1 MPHRPSPPLFRRA
14 GICARLLAVIVV
26 VGPGGASAQPAPLTL
41 GEAVRQALAR
51 DQAIAASTFEQ
62 GAAAAAIDIA
72 RQSYLPRVDGLLQ
85 VNRATHNNIS
95 GLLLPQSIVSPISGP
110 PVAENSSSS
119 VWGTAVGTLVT
130 WQPFDFGARGAGVH
144 AAEQAD
150 VRGRAVVARTQLDL
164 AATVAD
170 AYLSVLAAE
179 ETLRAAE
186 SAVARTSTLQSVV
199 DALVKSE
206 IRPGVDAATATA
218 EHAAATMQVVL
229 ARRARDAAQA
239 LLAQYVGTGTGQTL
253 VRPGEPAM
261 PTDATPD
268 APVNHPV
275 LVERQAAADEAAS
288 RLAVA
293 QRSADP
299 VVALQGTVYGRGTGV
314 LDDNSSGSGAD
325 GLGLDAYNWAVGL
338 SVTVPFMEWH
348 NKGAREAM
356 EQLRVQAAQARR
368 EDAAR
373 ELTRRLQV
381 ARQDERATRDVAAQA
396 AVMADAARSV
406 ATQVAARYQAGLSSI
421 IEVADAERRLAQA
434 DIDRALAGLAVWRA
448 RLAVVHA
455 TASGVEPFLNALP

>member
-1 MPHRPSPPLFRRA
+1 MRPSSAVWWL
-14 GICARLLAVIVV
+14 CAAVITAPAGL
-26 VGPGGASAQPAPLTL
+26 VGQGSPLTL

-51 DQAIAASTFEQ
+51 DQGVAASTFEQ
-62 GAAAAAIDIA
+62 DAATAGIDLA
-72 RQSYLPRVDGLLQ
+72 RQSYLPRVDALLQ

-95 GLLLPQSIVSPISGP
+95 GLLFPQGIVSPISGP
-110 PVAENSSSS
+110 PVEQNSSSS

-130 WQPFDFGARGAGVH
+130 WQPFDFGARGASVR
-144 AAEQAD
+144 AAEQAEA
-150 VRGRAVVARTQLDL
+150 RGRAVVARSQLDL

-186 SAVARTSTLQSVV
+186 AAMSRTSTLQSVV

-206 IRPGVDAATATA
+206 IRPGVDSATARA

-239 LLAQYVGTGTGQTL
+239 LLAQYVGGSAGQALVMPGRPVLSPAAAAGTP
-253 VRPGEPAM
+253 VSHPA
-261 PTDATPD
+261 
-268 APVNHPV
+268 

-288 RLAVA
+288 RLEVA
-293 QRSADP
+293 RRSADP
-299 VVALQGTVYGRGTGV
+299 VIAVQGTVYGRGTGV
-314 LDDNSSGSGAD
+314 LDDNSSGTGAD

-348 NKGAREAM
+348 NKGARETV
-356 EQLRVQAAQARR
+356 EELRLQAAQARR

-381 ARQDERATRDVAAQA
+381 ARQDEQASRDVAVQA
-396 AVMADAARSV
+396 EVIAEAARSV
-406 ATQVAARYQAGLSSI
+406 ATQVSARYQAGLSSI
-421 IEVADAERRLAQA
+421 TDVADAERRLAQA
-434 DIDRALAGLAVWRA
+434 EIDRALAGLATWRA
-448 RLAVVHA
+448 HLAVVHA

>member
-1 MPHRPSPPLFRRA
+1 MRPSIAMWL
-14 GICARLLAVIVV
+14 ICAAVILMPAAPI
-26 VGPGGASAQPAPLTL
+26 GQGAPLTL

-51 DQAIAASTFEQ
+51 DQGLAASTFERD
-62 GAAAAAIDIA
+62 AAAAGIDIA
-72 RQSYLPRVDGLLQ
+72 RQSYLPRVDALLQ

-95 GLLLPQSIVSPISGP
+95 GLLFPQSIVSPISGP
-110 PVAENSSSS
+110 PVTDNSSSS
-119 VWGTAVGTLVT
+119 VWGTAVGTLVS
-130 WQPFDFGARGAGVH
+130 WQPFDFGARSAGVH
-144 AAEQAD
+144 AAEQAE
-150 VRGRAVVARTQLDL
+150 VRGRAVVARSQLDL
-164 AATVAD
+164 AVTVAD

-186 SAVARTSTLQSVV
+186 AAVARTSTLQSVA

-206 IRPGVDAATATA
+206 IRPGVDAATARS

-239 LLAQYVGTGTGQTL
+239 LLAQYVGAGAGQTL
-253 VRPGEPAM
+253 VMPGQPAM
-261 PTDATPD
+261 ITDATPD
-268 APVNHPV
+268 ASANHPV
-275 LVERQAAADEAAS
+275 LVERQAAADEAAA

-314 LDDNSSGSGAD
+314 LDDNSSGTGAD

-348 NKGAREAM
+348 NKGAREAV

-368 EDAAR
+368 EHAAR

-381 ARQDERATRDVAAQA
+381 AKQDEQATREVAAQA
-396 AVMADAARSV
+396 AVIADAARSV

-434 DIDRALAGLAVWRA
+434 DIDRALVGLAIWRA

>member
-1 MPHRPSPPLFRRA
+1 MRPSFALWL
-14 GICARLLAVIVV
+14 I
-26 VGPGGASAQPAPLTL
+26 GAAAALMPAALMGQSAPLTL

-51 DQAIAASTFEQ
+51 DQGVAASTFERD
-62 GAAAAAIDIA
+62 AATTGIDIA
-72 RQSYLPRVDGLLQ
+72 RQSYLPRVDALLQ

-95 GLLLPQSIVSPISGP
+95 GLLFPQSIVSPISGP
-110 PVAENSSSS
+110 PVIENSSSS

-130 WQPFDFGARGAGVH
+130 WQPFDFGARGASVH
-144 AAEQAD
+144 AAEQAE

-186 SAVARTSTLQSVV
+186 AAVARTSTLQSVV
-199 DALVKSE
+199 DALVRSE
-206 IRPGVDAATATA
+206 IRPGVDAATARS

-239 LLAQYVGTGTGQTL
+239 LLVQYVGTGAGQTL
-253 VRPGEPAM
+253 VRPGDPAM

-338 SVTVPFMEWH
+338 SVTVPLMEWH
-348 NKGAREAM
+348 NKGARQAV

-381 ARQDERATRDVAAQA
+381 AKQDEQATREVAAQA
-396 AVMADAARSV
+396 AVIADAARSV

-434 DIDRALAGLAVWRA
+434 DIDRALTGLAIWRA